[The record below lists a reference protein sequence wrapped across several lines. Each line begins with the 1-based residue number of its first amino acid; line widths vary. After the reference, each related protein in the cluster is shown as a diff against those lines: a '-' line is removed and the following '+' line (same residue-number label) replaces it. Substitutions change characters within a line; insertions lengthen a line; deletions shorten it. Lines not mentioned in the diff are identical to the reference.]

1 MRHSMALVV
10 LLCIA
15 SVGGNDPFD
24 DEYEMAAWGVHGVVW
39 EEHVQGLPNLT
50 VVDSN
55 TPAVV
60 LSYNISEDVAWS
72 AMHNES
78 VELISIESEGWE
90 GLSENESLSLNS
102 TAEST
107 NSLVNFS
114 FTQEEHALFDKL
126 GSLFDTLFSTM
137 PNHTATVWEFVVLVT
152 LAPVRCSDVDKVAVL
167 FDAAMRESNPGSN
180 ITSVAQRLGGAVCGT
195 VCPCKE
201 ARRYS
206 QRVMELRSTSRQRV
220 LQPPPAHFPYF
231 VQIEAS

>member
-1 MRHSMALVV
+1 MRHSMALLVF
-10 LLCIA
+10 LFIA

-24 DEYEMAAWGVHGVVW
+24 EEYEMAAWGVHGVVW
-39 EEHVQGLPNLT
+39 EEHAQSLPNST
-50 VVDSN
+50 GVNSSV
-55 TPAVV
+55 P
-60 LSYNISEDVAWS
+60 LSSLYNFSEEVAWG

-78 VELISIESEGWE
+78 VELISIGSEGWE
-90 GLSENESLSLNS
+90 DTEAFALDSA
-102 TAEST
+102 AEPPA
-107 NSLVNFS
+107 NFS
-114 FTQEEHALFDKL
+114 RTLQERALAEKL
-126 GSLFDTLFSTM
+126 GTLFDTLFSTM

-180 ITSVAQRLGGAVCGT
+180 MTSVAQRLGGAVCGT

-206 QRVMELRSTSRQRV
+206 QRVMELRSTSRQPV
-220 LQPPPAHFPYF
+220 LQPPPAHFPYS

>member
-10 LLCIA
+10 LLFIA

-24 DEYEMAAWGVHGVVW
+24 EEYEMAAWGVHGVVW
-39 EEHVQGLPNLT
+39 EEHVQSLPNST
-50 VVDSN
+50 GVNSSV
-55 TPAVV
+55 P
-60 LSYNISEDVAWS
+60 LSSLYNFSEEVAWG

-78 VELISIESEGWE
+78 VELISIGSEGWE
-90 GLSENESLSLNS
+90 ETEAFALDSA
-102 TAEST
+102 AEPPA
-107 NSLVNFS
+107 NFS
-114 FTQEEHALFDKL
+114 LTLQERALFEKL
-126 GSLFDTLFSTM
+126 GTLFDTLFSTM

-152 LAPVRCSDVDKVAVL
+152 LAPVRCSDVDQVADL

-180 ITSVAQRLGGAVCGT
+180 ITSVAQRLGGAVCGA

-206 QRVMELRSTSRQRV
+206 QRVMELRSTSRQPV
-220 LQPPPAHFPYF
+220 LQPPPAHFPYS

>member
-1 MRHSMALVV
+1 MRHSMALLG
-10 LLCIA
+10 LLFIA

-24 DEYEMAAWGVHGVVW
+24 DEFEMAAWGVHGVLW
-39 EEHVQGLPNLT
+39 EEHVQSLPNST
-50 VVDSN
+50 GVNSSV
-55 TPAVV
+55 P
-60 LSYNISEDVAWS
+60 LSSLYNFSEEVAWG

-78 VELISIESEGWE
+78 VELISIGSEGWE
-90 GLSENESLSLNS
+90 ETEAFALDSA
-102 TAEST
+102 AEPPA
-107 NSLVNFS
+107 NFS
-114 FTQEEHALFDKL
+114 LTLQERALFEQL
-126 GSLFDTLFSTM
+126 GTLFDDLFSIV

-180 ITSVAQRLGGAVCGT
+180 ITSVAQRLGGAVCGA

-220 LQPPPAHFPYF
+220 LQPPPAHFPYS